1 MDSIRGMQIAQYP
14 LRWVTAPPFEGP
26 DRAAMVGGQD
36 VTEACE
42 RGGLVASFKFQVSSC
57 RIDPQRETR
66 NEKQG
71 TCTGGLVASFKSQ
84 VVESIRNM
92 KQET

>member
-42 RGGLVASFKFQVSSC
+42 RGGLVASFK
-57 RIDPQRETR
+57 
-66 NEKQG
+66 
-71 TCTGGLVASFKSQ
+71 SQ

-92 KQET
+92 KQETRNLKLET